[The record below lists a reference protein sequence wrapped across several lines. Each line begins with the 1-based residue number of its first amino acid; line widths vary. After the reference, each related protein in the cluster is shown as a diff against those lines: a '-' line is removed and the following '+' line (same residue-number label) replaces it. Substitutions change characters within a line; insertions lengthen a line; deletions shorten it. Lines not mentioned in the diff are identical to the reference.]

1 MGTPRGWAKERRT
14 GRGRTEDGGEG
25 EKRGSGKPV
34 EGGSERETE
43 GGRKGAVAV
52 VVVVMGGRGWGSEMG
67 SDGEKGG
74 DGGTTRD
81 AGQVPSS

>member
-1 MGTPRGWAKERRT
+1 M
-14 GRGRTEDGGEG
+14 
-25 EKRGSGKPV
+25 